1 MEFQFEDELKDNEIY
16 LLDINKYFGTNYDV
30 DYDKKTAKVKF
41 NVDIEARS
49 WGIKSISLYVTS
61 VYFELDW
68 TVEVEKKDEEEIK
81 NLKNNGGKVIE
92 SYEKSIDEDTII
104 IEGTLI
110 IDTNKDKEWEINS
123 YIEMNDDTLSVS
135 NLEINFENKK
145 IEIS

>member
-30 DYDKKTAKVKF
+30 DDDKKTAKVKF

-123 YIEMNDDTLSVS
+123 DIEMNDDTLSVS

>member
-1 MEFQFEDELKDNEIY
+1 MELQFEDELKDNEIY

-30 DYDKKTAKVKF
+30 DDDKKTAKVKF

-123 YIEMNDDTLSVS
+123 DIEMNDDTLSVS

>member
-1 MEFQFEDELKDNEIY
+1 MELQFEDELKDNEIY

-30 DYDKKTAKVKF
+30 DDYEKTAKVKF

-61 VYFELDW
+61 VYFELNW
-68 TVEVEKKDEEEIK
+68 KVEVEKKDETEIEK
-81 NLKNNGGKVIE
+81 FLSKGGNIIK
-92 SYEKSIDEDTII
+92 SYESSVGEDTII

-110 IDTNKDKEWEINS
+110 IDTNKDKEWEIDS
-123 YIEMNDDTLSVS
+123 DVQMNDDTLSVS